1 MMKRVHLLFVLLR
14 RSGIYKIL
22 LGFMGVYLFC
32 AIVVMIAEPNVERF
46 GDALWFLWAVST
58 TVGLGDITAVTV
70 PGRLATIVC
79 SLYAIITTALITGVA
94 VDYFNEERQ
103 RQYDESLTL
112 FLDKL
117 ERLPEL
123 DKDELA
129 AISKKVKRNR
139 GEF

>member
-1 MMKRVHLLFVLLR
+1 MIKRLHLLLVVLK

-22 LGFMGVYLFC
+22 LGFMGVFLFSGL
-32 AIVVMIAEPNVERF
+32 VVLIAEPTVVRF

-58 TVGLGDITAVTV
+58 TVGLGDITAVTI
-70 PGRLATIVC
+70 PGRIATVVC
-79 SLYAIITTALITGVA
+79 SLCAIVTTAIITGVV

-103 RQYDESLTL
+103 RQYDESLTM

-123 DKDELA
+123 DKEELA
-129 AISKKVKRNR
+129 AISKKVKQSR
-139 GEF
+139 GEL

>member
-123 DKDELA
+123 DKEELA
-129 AISKKVKRNR
+129 AISKKVKQSR
-139 GEF
+139 GEL

>member
-1 MMKRVHLLFVLLR
+1 MVKRLHLLFVVLR
-14 RSGIYKIL
+14 RSGVYKAL
-22 LGFMGVYLFC
+22 LGFLGVYFVCGL
-32 AIVVMIAEPNVERF
+32 VVMVSEPKIEGF

-58 TVGLGDITAVTV
+58 TVGLGDVTAVTLA
-70 PGRLATIVC
+70 GRVAAVTC
-79 SLYAIITTALITGVA
+79 SLCAITTTALITGVI

-123 DKDELA
+123 DHDELVR
-129 AISKKVKRNR
+129 ISKKVKRNR
-139 GEF
+139 GEY

>member
-1 MMKRVHLLFVLLR
+1 MIKRLHLLIVVFR
-14 RSGIYKIL
+14 RSGVYRAL
-22 LGFMGVYLFC
+22 LLFTGVYLLC
-32 AIVVMIAEPNVERF
+32 GLVVLIVEPGIERF
-46 GDALWFLWAVST
+46 DDALWFLWAVST
-58 TVGLGDITAVTV
+58 TVGLGDFTAVTV
-70 PGRLATIVC
+70 PGRIAAIIC
-79 SLYAIITTALITGVA
+79 SVYAITTTALITGVI

-123 DKDELA
+123 DQEELA

>member
-1 MMKRVHLLFVLLR
+1 MVKRLHLLFVVLR
-14 RSGIYKIL
+14 RSGVYKVL
-22 LGFMGVYLFC
+22 LVFLVFYMLC
-32 AIVVMIAEPNVERF
+32 ALVVLCAEPGIERY

-58 TVGLGDITAVTV
+58 TVGLGDITAVTIA
-70 PGRLATIVC
+70 GRVATILC
-79 SLYAIITTALITGVA
+79 SLYAIATTALITGVI

-123 DKDELA
+123 DHDELVS
-129 AISKKVKRNR
+129 ISKKVKRNR
-139 GEF
+139 GEL